1 MNHDA
6 DADADAESTAP
17 HDAPGH
23 RVVENLNGPQIA
35 RFVSQIK
42 NVELQI
48 GEHVVAALKHADT
61 VAVLT
66 TIVVGPDGS
75 QHIISAALNPQ
86 RMAQVNELLYEAE
99 QERDEDE
106 VCFGFHCLVN
116 AKKSSTSKSAKN

>member
-1 MNHDA
+1 M
-6 DADADAESTAP
+6 
-17 HDAPGH
+17 
-23 RVVENLNGPQIA
+23 
-35 RFVSQIK
+35 SQIK

-61 VAVLT
+61 IAVLT
-66 TIVVGPDGS
+66 TIVVGPDGG

-86 RMAQVNELLYEAE
+86 RMAKVNELLFEAE

-116 AKKSSTSKSAKN
+116 PKKPPASRP

>member
-1 MNHDA
+1 MSDPTN
-6 DADADAESTAP
+6 EEPPERKQKETTVN
-17 HDAPGH
+17 
-23 RVVENLNGPQIA
+23 RVVENVTEPQIA

-42 NVELQI
+42 NIELQI

-66 TIVVGPDGS
+66 TVVVGPDGG

-86 RMAQVNELLYEAE
+86 RMSQVNELLFEAE

-116 AKKSSTSKSAKN
+116 KKKSEPSKQ

>member
-1 MNHDA
+1 MNRKNGND
-6 DADADAESTAP
+6 STEPSAP
-17 HDAPGH
+17 HSQ
-23 RVVENLNGPQIA
+23 RVVENLSEPQIA
-35 RFVSQIK
+35 RFVSKIK

-48 GEHVVAALKHADT
+48 GEHVVSALKHADT

-86 RMAQVNELLYEAE
+86 RMAQVNDLLFEAE
-99 QERDEDE
+99 QERVEDE

-116 AKKSSTSKSAKN
+116 PKTKSTK